1 MKRGEGEAGRPVA
14 TLLDARVMFEWFQ
27 FDPVW
32 TGWIG
37 CRETVSMPGISPL
50 WCWVLVLG
58 GCIGN

>member
-1 MKRGEGEAGRPVA
+1 MA

-50 WCWVLVLG
+50 IARLGDGMVLELVYR
-58 GCIGN
+58 

>member
-1 MKRGEGEAGRPVA
+1 MGRPGA

-37 CRETVSMPGISPL
+37 CRETVSMLGISPL
-50 WCWVLVLG
+50 IVRLG
-58 GCIGN
+58 AGMGDGMMLGRVYR